1 MEKLGLC
8 KPATAILLISVAGAI
23 YHLATGHYHV
33 VLMWLLIA
41 LFGTGIFQG
50 LCYGGLEPIAW
61 TLMLIPVLIVCFFLA
76 VALFASSMR
85 IENINKLPCNRRHEG
100 RCDHER
106 NKRPRRPR
114 CNRAPKC
121 GGCAQCQG
129 FIGDDDDEEVLEV
142 QE

>member
-1 MEKLGLC
+1 MEALGLC

-23 YHLATGHYHV
+23 YHLVTGAYHV

-85 IENINKLPCNRRHEG
+85 IESINKLPCGRCHRRHEG
-100 RCDHER
+100 RCPRHE
-106 NKRPRRPR
+106 RPR

-121 GGCAQCQG
+121 GGCNQCQG